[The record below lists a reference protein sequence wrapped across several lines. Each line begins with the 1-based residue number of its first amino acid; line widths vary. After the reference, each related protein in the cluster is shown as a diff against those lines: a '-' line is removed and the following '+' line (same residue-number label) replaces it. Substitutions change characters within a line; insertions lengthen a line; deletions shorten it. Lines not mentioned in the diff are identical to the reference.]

1 MNQSKSKNILLVA
14 NTSWYLLNFKSS
26 LIKKLVSEDYFVYY
40 FSLDSVFH
48 HDLKRLGCERFNEK
62 IFPSKIRNIWSFI
75 YSKNT
80 RSIQH
85 IYTFTLIGAI
95 LGNLLNSL
103 KKEKS
108 RTYVTVTGLGNV
120 YLLPIIGSVVL
131 RLIYLITLKKT
142 DYIFVQNTSDEAFIK
157 KSCRPR
163 TKIIHVGG
171 SGVDTNRFNERQMPN
186 TKKTKLLIATR
197 LIDNKGLKE
206 LFSAVLSLHGEYK
219 EIFEL
224 HVAGKHDLSGASKKL
239 RRLIHRCSTTGA
251 VKFVGY
257 SDEMPSI
264 IAKYHGVILPSYREG
279 LSKFL
284 LEAAS
289 VGRPLLVSDVPGCR
303 ELVEHGVNGFVFKPR
318 NTSDLK
324 ECILQFLRLE
334 IRTKALMGKAS
345 RELVEKKYSENSVIA
360 KYVESL
366 N

>member
-1 MNQSKSKNILLVA
+1 MNQSNSKNILLVA

-26 LIKKLVSEDYFVYY
+26 LIKKLISEDYIVYY
-40 FSLDSVFH
+40 FSLDGVFH
-48 HDLKRLGCERFNEK
+48 HDLTRLGCERITEK
-62 IFPSKIRNIWSFI
+62 IFPSKISNTLSFI

-85 IYTFTLIGAI
+85 IYTFTLIGTI

-108 RTYVTVTGLGNV
+108 KTYVTVTGLGNV

-131 RLIYLITLKKT
+131 KFIYLITLKKT
-142 DYIFVQNTSDEAFIK
+142 DYVFVQNTSDEAFIK

-171 SGVDTNRFNERQMPN
+171 SGVDIYRFNERQLPN
-186 TKKTKLLIATR
+186 IKKTKLLIATR

-219 EIFEL
+219 EVFEL

-239 RRLIHRCSTTGA
+239 RRLIHQCTTTGA
-251 VKFVGY
+251 VKFIGY
-257 SDEMPSI
+257 SDEMPSLI
-264 IAKYHGVILPSYREG
+264 EKYHGVILPSYREG

-289 VGRPLLVSDVPGCR
+289 VGRPLLVSDVPGCK

-318 NTSDLK
+318 NASDLK
-324 ECILQFLRLE
+324 ECILQFLKLE
-334 IRTKALMGKAS
+334 MQTKALMGRAS
-345 RELVEKKYSENSVIA
+345 RKLVEEKYSENSVIA
-360 KYVESL
+360 KYVEAL